1 MTTISEITDLAS
13 KQFGRDAATI
23 DVDATFDK
31 LGADSLGML
40 EFLFELEDHFGI
52 SIPQDDAVKANSVRA
67 LAELVDRLRAAAAPA
82 APTSPAS

>member
-1 MTTISEITDLAS
+1 MPSTATISAITELAA

-23 DVDATFDK
+23 DVDAAFDK

-40 EFLFELEDHFGI
+40 EFLFELEDHFSI
-52 SIPQDDAVKANSVRA
+52 SIPQDDAIKANSIRA
-67 LAELVDRLRAAAAPA
+67 LAELVDQLVAA

>member
-1 MTTISEITDLAS
+1 MTTLDTITELAS
-13 KQFGRDAATI
+13 KQFGRDAAEI

-52 SIPQDDAVKANSVRA
+52 SIPQDEAVNAKTIRA
-67 LAELVDRLRAAAAPA
+67 LASLLDQLLAT
-82 APTSPAS
+82 APTPPLG